1 MRRKYDLR
9 NKKSFLLIVV
19 LAVLVGIVFSLF
31 IYKYNK
37 ASKIEYDISSGA
49 IIQDVDRNFIKLSDD
64 AKLKYRWNG
73 NYYLLYQDKKVSL
86 GKKVVVYDELTGQLK
101 IYGDVYLI
109 QKNGKIL
116 NCKDETVL
124 ENTTKSS
131 FYKIADREYLLVDR
145 VIKTSDNKASTS
157 GYLLVELDKLG
168 NAKLSNYSM
177 NLKTITPTQL
187 VTSEYTFDINN
198 ELLNFG
204 DNDID
209 CKKIIG
215 STNKYE
221 PPEEE
226 EIELELEQDK
236 ENNNITSNG
245 NGNYNPPLGNGGGS
259 SNGVINNNQTG
270 ENSSM
275 ETIINKI
282 KMTSIVRVIEDLT
295 QIDIDYVI
303 YDPYNEYISVYAE
316 LIKPGAIDQIE
327 LSKAET
333 HIFFDNLAPNTEY
346 KVNFIYTALDKET
359 GKVVKNTFESLNLRT
374 KKPEYSIEV
383 YKLSSVSNTLTYR
396 VYLQNG
402 YKVNKVNVKLETFDI
417 NDNKVLINSS
427 VSPEVGARYV
437 TGVFDISKYYI
448 KKDAIIKLT
457 IDSIEDNYG
466 KMDIGTSYS
475 FKFGR

>member
-226 EIELELEQDK
+226 EIELELEQD
-236 ENNNITSNG
+236 
-245 NGNYNPPLGNGGGS
+245 
-259 SNGVINNNQTG
+259 
-270 ENSSM
+270 
-275 ETIINKI
+275 
-282 KMTSIVRVIEDLT
+282 
-295 QIDIDYVI
+295 
-303 YDPYNEYISVYAE
+303 
-316 LIKPGAIDQIE
+316 
-327 LSKAET
+327 
-333 HIFFDNLAPNTEY
+333 
-346 KVNFIYTALDKET
+346 
-359 GKVVKNTFESLNLRT
+359 
-374 KKPEYSIEV
+374 
-383 YKLSSVSNTLTYR
+383 TL
-396 VYLQNG
+396 Q
-402 YKVNKVNVKLETFDI
+402 
-417 NDNKVLINSS
+417 
-427 VSPEVGARYV
+427 
-437 TGVFDISKYYI
+437 
-448 KKDAIIKLT
+448 
-457 IDSIEDNYG
+457 
-466 KMDIGTSYS
+466 
-475 FKFGR
+475 